1 MMVPAALLLLGA
13 LTAVVAPR
21 LLARADWPDRE
32 PVVALW
38 VWQCVVAAVLLCC
51 VLSMTLSAARRLAG
65 GARPCLR
72 PRAARRRRGVR
83 ARAPTARGRAATAV
97 ALALRRG
104 VDARRCWSGRSSG
117 RGPRRRQRRAELL
130 VRAPLLPGEE
140 PGAGAAGGA
149 GGRAARRLVAARAPP
164 RSWSSPRP
172 RCAASRAGSWTPSL
186 AHEQGHAQARHDWL
200 LHCSAALAHGFPQ
213 VPVFAAFRDEMHR
226 LVELAADDMA
236 SRRFGRLTTAL
247 ALVELNEDRGVFGP
261 GPAPEAH
268 VPQRV
273 HRLLTPPDR
282 LTRGPP
288 AAADRRGGAGA
299 GGAAAGRLRPRPA
312 RPGLTASAVLPRG
325 SLREASMSGARSGR

>member
-13 LTAVVAPR
+13 LTAVLAPR

-51 VLSMTLSAARRLAG
+51 ALSMTLSAAAAWQAVRGHVFAPAPSAVVEAYALGVGGSWAATTAVTLACG
-65 GARPCLR
+65 GLWTGAMLVREV
-72 PRAARRRRGVR
+72 AR
-83 ARAPTARGRAATAV
+83 ARA
-97 ALALRRG
+97 
-104 VDARRCWSGRSSG
+104 
-117 RGPRRRQRRAELL
+117 RRRQRRAELL

-140 PGAGAAGGA
+140 TGNDRLVILEGERPDAWWLPGTAPRLVITTAAL
-149 GGRAARRLVAARAPP
+149 RRLKGRQLDAV
-164 RSWSSPRP
+164 
-172 RCAASRAGSWTPSL
+172 L

-200 LHCSAALAHGFPQ
+200 LHCSGALAGGFPQ

-261 GPAPEAH
+261 CPTARTH

-273 HRLLTPPDR
+273 NRLLTPPDR
-282 LTRGPP
+282 LTAGRRLRLT
-288 AAADRRGGAGA
+288 AAAA
-299 GGAAAGRLRPRPA
+299 LVPA
-312 RPGLTASAVLPRG
+312 VPVLVAVVPGLRALG
-325 SLREASMSGARSGR
+325 